1 MKINEFNCT
10 IYHVTKENG
19 HKIRLNCNG
28 NCWNSS
34 TLIFFNIFD
43 PFWLESLNFQSDNL
57 CSVLNYT

>member
-1 MKINEFNCT
+1 MKINGFNCT

-34 TLIFFNIFD
+34 TLIFFLIFLTR
-43 PFWLESLNFQSDNL
+43 FGWNRSIFKVIIY
-57 CSVLNYT
+57 VLF